1 MNRLTLIIVLLFAL
15 AISAYSQS
23 INKISTHCPSPSTDY
38 SSVLIKNSGNVFV
51 DPCIG
56 GSTFFSQIVDFTNAT
71 VILPGGGSAVS
82 GTGTTNFLSRWTNG
96 AAGVLGNT
104 PNSWDGTTYT
114 WNRDALNC
122 QFCMTFAPSLTSNGA
137 FFVGRSSTGRYIS
150 LDGTTNTAAIGALT
164 VSLGDIGG
172 LANSTTIQLNDAANS
187 ITLNGNPIFASTN
200 ANSAVYL
207 NSAKALGS
215 VALTNGQLLIGSTGA
230 IPSAAAITAG
240 TGIAVTNGAGTITIA
255 SNGALANSAFLASNY
270 TNATAGFTNTTLSMT
285 LTAAKTYA
293 FACQVFASNST
304 AADGFQIDFAG
315 GSATATTFVAGSNT
329 TLVTGTTSTLAGT
342 FSNATLTGTNLV
354 SINGTIVV
362 NAGGTFILRG
372 AEVAH
377 TVGTLSFLTGSRCS
391 ASLLN

>member
-82 GTGTTNFLSRWTNG
+82 GTGTTNFIPVWTNG
-96 AAGVLGNT
+96 AAGILGNS
-104 PNSWDGTTYT
+104 PNSWNGSIYT
-114 WNRDALNC
+114 WNSTGLNC
-122 QFCMTFAPSLTSNGA
+122 TFCMTFTPSITEGA
-137 FFVGRSSTGRYIS
+137 FFAGRTGAGRYLS
-150 LDGTTNTAAIGALT
+150 LDGVANTGSIAANRVTMGD
-164 VSLGDIGG
+164 VSGVG
-172 LANSTTIQLNDAANS
+172 NSTTVDIQDTANS
-187 ITLNGNPIFASTN
+187 ITLNGNPIFSAAN

-207 NSAKALGS
+207 NGSKALGS
-215 VALTNGQLLIGSTGA
+215 IALTNGQLLIGSTGTFPA
-230 IPSAAAITAG
+230 AAAITAG
-240 TGIAVTNGAGTITIA
+240 TGVTVTNGAGTITIA

-315 GSATATTFVAGSNT
+315 GSATATTFIAGSNT